1 MNRKNRWPNGF
12 GQRFLGVVEGSRFKV
27 QGAGLSGGDAAHFV
41 ILSGEK
47 RRVLRK
53 R

>member
-1 MNRKNRWPNGF
+1 LIVCKRGGGF
-12 GQRFLGVVEGSRFKV
+12 YRFRGLGGSGR
-27 QGAGLSGGDAAHFV
+27 AHFV